1 MKRKSL
7 TPNGKNIEIA
17 LELLELSLILK
28 KSVHNQERKN
38 NIYNRSLYKKASSGI
53 PVGTSLAAIVK
64 YASDLGILSPAMMWN
79 KISKHKQRKVTPEQL
94 KKDLE
99 TIEDE
104 A

>member
-1 MKRKSL
+1 MSGTAIKLERA
-7 TPNGKNIEIA
+7 EEDA
-17 LELLELSLILK
+17 LNKMVK
-28 KSVHNQERKN
+28 KGLFANKDEAAR
-38 NIYNRSLYKKASSGI
+38 
-53 PVGTSLAAIVK
+53 AAIVK